1 MTSVAPS
8 AADVMANSTLFDSP
22 AGPLPLSG
30 RVELIDT
37 LRAMALFGVI
47 LMNIVSMVMFFQAE
61 VIMARAE
68 IADMITGV
76 TNLLFLQGKA
86 RSCFAFLFGVGF
98 GVMLLRAQAAG
109 RTFNGFYWRR
119 MGVLFVFG
127 AINQLFLFW
136 GDILMIYSLVGATL
150 PAFRHLSNQA
160 LLRTAMVLVLG
171 VPVLQ
176 GLWEMSMGTPVPP
189 ITDAEMEV
197 WTASATQVL
206 HHAPYGLQIVEANL
220 QTLLHRW
227 GNDPVHM
234 GVYVIGILGLFLLGM
249 WVARRGILFDV
260 PPHRPLL
267 RRIAWVALPVG
278 FLLSLL
284 NASINLGWQPGQ
296 PMAGVVTASYAG
308 LAVMSMGYVA
318 LFALLLD
325 RRGQGVKRLLAPV
338 GRMALTNYLA
348 SGAIGALV
356 YHGYGLGLMAK
367 LSMAQMNVL
376 ALAVFALLVVFS
388 HVWLRFFR
396 QGPLEW
402 LWRVCTYGR
411 WQPLLRSPTAVTLP
425 AAG

>member
-1 MTSVAPS
+1 MTTT
-8 AADVMANSTLFDSP
+8 ADALTRPALCDAP

-30 RVELIDT
+30 RVQLIDT

-47 LMNIVSMVMFFQAE
+47 LMNIISMVMMFQADA
-61 VIMARAE
+61 IMARA
-68 IADMITGV
+68 ATVDLITGV
-76 TNLLFLQGKA
+76 TDLVFLQGKA

-98 GVMLLRAQAAG
+98 GVMLHRAQAAG
-109 RTFNGFYWRR
+109 RAFNGFYWRR

-136 GDILMIYSLVGATL
+136 GDILMIYALVGATL
-150 PAFRHLSNQA
+150 PAFRYLSDRA

-171 VPVLQ
+171 VPVMQ
-176 GLWEMSMGTPVPP
+176 GLWNMSIGAPVPP
-189 ITDAEMEV
+189 ITNDEMEV
-197 WTASATQVL
+197 WTASATQVF
-206 HHAPYGLQIVEANL
+206 HHAPYGPQIVNANL
-220 QTLLHRW
+220 QTLLYRW
-227 GNDPVHM
+227 GNDPIHM
-234 GVYVIGILGLFLLGM
+234 GVYVIGVLGLFLLGM

-260 PPHRPLL
+260 PAHRPLL
-267 RRIAWVALPVG
+267 RRVAWVALPLG

-284 NASINLGWQPGQ
+284 NASINLGWQPAQ

-325 RRGQGVKRLLAPV
+325 RRGEGFKCLLAPV

-348 SGAIGALV
+348 SGGIGALV
-356 YHGYGLGLMAK
+356 YHGYGLGLMGK
-367 LSMAQMNVL
+367 LSMAQMNL
-376 ALAVFALLVVFS
+376 LAVAVFVLLVVFS

-402 LWRVCTYGR
+402 LWRVCTYR
-411 WQPLLRSPTAVTLP
+411 KWQPLWRSPTAVKVSV
-425 AAG
+425 AG

>member
-61 VIMARAE
+61 VIMARAG

-136 GDILMIYSLVGATL
+136 GDILMTYALVGATL

>member
-1 MTSVAPS
+1 M
-8 AADVMANSTLFDSP
+8 DKSTLFDAP

-30 RVELIDT
+30 RVQLIDT

-47 LMNIVSMVMFFQAE
+47 LMNIVSMVMFFQADA
-61 VIMARAE
+61 IMARAG
-68 IADMITGV
+68 IADMVTGV
-76 TNLLFLQGKA
+76 TDLVFLQGKA
-86 RSCFAFLFGVGF
+86 RACFAFLFGVGF

-109 RTFNGFYWRR
+109 RAFNGFYWRR

-136 GDILMIYSLVGATL
+136 GDILMIYALVGATL
-150 PAFRHLSNQA
+150 PTFRHFSNRA
-160 LLRTAMVLVLG
+160 LLCTALVLVLG
-171 VPVLQ
+171 IPVLQ
-176 GLWEMSMGTPVPP
+176 GLWEISLGAPVPP
-189 ITDAEMEV
+189 ITDAETEV
-197 WTASATQVL
+197 WAASATQVF
-206 HHAPYGLQIVEANL
+206 HHAPYGVQIVQANL
-220 QTLLHRW
+220 QTLVHRW

-234 GVYVIGILGLFLLGM
+234 GVYVIGVLGLFLLGM

-260 PPHRPLL
+260 PAHRLLL
-267 RRIAWVALPVG
+267 RQVVWVALPVG

-284 NASINLGWQPGQ
+284 NASINLGWQPAQ

-325 RRGQGVKRLLAPV
+325 RRGQGVKRVLAPV

-356 YHGYGLGLMAK
+356 YHGYGLGLMGK
-367 LSMAQMNVL
+367 LSMAQMNLL

-388 HVWLRFFR
+388 HAWLRFFR

-402 LWRVCTYGR
+402 LWRVCTYGK
-411 WQPLLRSPTAVTLP
+411 WQPLRRSRTVEPVP
-425 AAG
+425 APG